1 MLRIISVLAAAAVTT
16 IIAPT
21 AALAHEERQVGDYQF
36 VVGFLDE
43 PAYEGERNAV
53 SLRVTKA
60 REEDHSGDDHGAE
73 DDDSTCTDMDSEDDD
88 HDDGHEVE
96 MVPVEGIES
105 TLRVEVTHV
114 ASGVSKTM
122 NLRAVFGEPGHY
134 AADLIPTSPGHYR
147 FRFVGSIDGEAIDA
161 TYDSRSGGG
170 DFDDVQVASAIHFPE
185 PVSSSRE
192 LESVVRGG
200 QTATQQ
206 AQDAAV
212 RAEDSASS
220 ASTLG
225 LIGVVLGVIGTAV
238 GSGAV
243 VIAIRG
249 RNR

>member
-1 MLRIISVLAAAAVTT
+1 MLRIISVLAAAAATT
-16 IIAPT
+16 IIAST
-21 AALAHEERQVGDYQF
+21 AALAHEERQVGNYQF

-60 REEDHSGDDHGAE
+60 R
-73 DDDSTCTDMDSEDDD
+73 DDDRDD
-88 HDDGHEVE
+88 HEVE

-243 VIAIRG
+243 AIAIRG
-249 RNR
+249 RNTE